1 MCGLWAYFLRSGRL
15 FDEKA
20 YVLHDPWKHASANRG
35 PDKFVELC
43 GSDYHMCFHRLAIH
57 DLSPEG
63 DQPFFFEWEDGTTV
77 HLMCNGEIYNYEQLV
92 HDYHLQDSLV
102 SRSDCEVIVHLLRK
116 MNYDIVSVCKLLRG
130 EFAFVVRVEQT
141 SGQVNIYAA
150 RDTFGVR
157 PLYVGDTTK
166 GVIFS
171 SMLAGITGIDPMT
184 KGRHFLPGYTYS
196 ECQTDGSSPVW
207 TAFSEVL
214 PITPHANSMKL
225 QQRKTDIYKEIVQSL
240 VDSVQVR
247 LSSERDIGFLLS
259 GGLDSSLVVAIA
271 TKVLGMKRPKTFS
284 IGFEKNAPDL
294 VYAREVAAYL
304 GTDHTEVIV
313 STEDALKEVPFVIKA
328 IESYDI
334 TTVRASTPQYMLAR
348 YIAENTNVRV
358 IMNGDGS
365 DEVACGYL
373 YNHFAPSARHAH
385 RDATR
390 LLSEIHCFDGL
401 RVDRTLGAHGLEAR
415 VPFLDPAYVQTY
427 LSTPCEWR
435 VPIKAKETE
444 NNTPQMEKQ
453 LLRDAFAHVYP
464 DILPAN
470 VLWRQKEAFSDAVSV
485 KSKSWYRIL
494 QDHIESTI
502 SDLNFSIFKLKYEY
516 LQPISKESYYYRK
529 TFEDMFGYLSSEVV
543 PHFWLPKWCESTD
556 PSARTLAV

>member
-1 MCGLWAYFLRSGRL
+1 MCGLWAYFLRAGRL

-20 YVLHDPWKHASANRG
+20 YVMHDPWKHASANRG

-92 HDYHLQDSLV
+92 QEHDLQSSLV

-116 MNYDIVSVCKLLRG
+116 MNYDVVSVAKLLRG

-157 PLYVGDTTK
+157 PLYIGDTYK
-166 GVIFS
+166 GFIFS
-171 SMLAGITGIDPMT
+171 STLAGIAGMDPVA
-184 KGRHFLPGYTYS
+184 KGRHFLPGYAYT
-196 ECQTDGSSPVW
+196 ECQTDGSPPVW
-207 TAFSEVL
+207 TAFANLL
-214 PITPHANSMKL
+214 PITAHADNQKI
-225 QQRKTDIYKEIVQSL
+225 QKRKHEVYHEIVNSL
-240 VDSVQVR
+240 VDAVRVR

-271 TKVLGMKRPKTFS
+271 TKILGMKRPKTFS

-294 VYAREVAAYL
+294 VHAREVAAFL
-304 GTDHTEVIV
+304 GTDHTEVVV

-328 IESYDI
+328 IETYDI
-334 TTVRASTPQYMLAR
+334 TTVRASTPQYLLAR
-348 YIAENTNVRV
+348 YISENTNVRV

-373 YNHFAPSARHAH
+373 YNYFAPSARHAH

-390 LLSEIHCFDGL
+390 LLSDIHFFDGL

-415 VPFLDPAYVQTY
+415 VPFLDPSYVRTY
-427 LSTPCEWR
+427 MSTPCEWR
-435 VPIKAKETE
+435 CPVKNKDVET
-444 NNTPQMEKQ
+444 NSHQMEKQ
-453 LLRDAFAHVYP
+453 LLRDAFAYVHP
-464 DILPAN
+464 DILPAS

-485 KSKSWYRIL
+485 KTKSWYRVL
-494 QDHIESTI
+494 QDHIDANI
-502 SDLNFSIFKLKYEY
+502 SDLNFSIYKLKYEY
-516 LQPISKESYYYRK
+516 LPPTTKESFYYRK
-529 TFEDMFGYLSSEVV
+529 QFEDMFGYLSSDIV
-543 PHFWLPKWCESTD
+543 PHFWLPKWCDSTD
-556 PSARTLAV
+556 PSARTLHI